1 MHQWSLDHAVIQE
14 DNDEK
19 VTWWS
24 IKTETRKL
32 DEENDEYKEEI
43 DENSDK
49 NETSTSSSDYK
60 PDYIGFKFEPNNRI
74 RERHESTQLG

>member
-1 MHQWSLDHAVIQE
+1 MHQRSLDRAVIQE
-14 DNDEK
+14 DNDEI

-49 NETSTSSSDYK
+49 N
-60 PDYIGFKFEPNNRI
+60 
-74 RERHESTQLG
+74 